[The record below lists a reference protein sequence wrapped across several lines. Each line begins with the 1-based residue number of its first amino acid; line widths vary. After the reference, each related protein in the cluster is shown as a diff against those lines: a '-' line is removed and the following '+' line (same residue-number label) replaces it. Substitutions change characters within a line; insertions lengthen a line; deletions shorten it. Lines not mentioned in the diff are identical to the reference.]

1 MQHLIFP
8 YSYFSYIYI
17 EKIKLI
23 KLSNIIIESKE
34 EILSSKDKRMLS
46 VIHDKVW
53 KNHANDDRIAYDVVE
68 ELRNLDQNF
77 LMPLFKF
84 LRDTMVFEDKEQ
96 IDYYM
101 RLFINNFQEDGDYS
115 KLTTKEES
123 IIRPPKIHH
132 IALSQRLDQSPL
144 LIMDMETEYDEGMPI
159 FYDMVQDTHYY
170 VGTEDA
176 TLNAI
181 ENMLSDRY
189 YNFHDAY
196 QHNGGLDGITPYF
209 YITDTDKR
217 IIAGEYAEHMESDM
231 RDQDVLHM
239 AKHESASEKIEDL
252 VDRYESLEDGEGD
265 PMLNTGVPP
274 KVEMEDIMVT
284 LREEV
289 RELIYDSEYEQMDI
303 YLDDWLIKHGYL
315 TEDKW
320 GSPEFTKGYLN
331 KWNEPDMGKLPSWLN
346 FDLDGLVKDHT
357 NIDRA
362 GELSNIDDYYEV
374 QKINGDTYYI
384 IELDY

>member
-1 MQHLIFP
+1 MKLLN
-8 YSYFSYIYI
+8 YINESENKVLSPTDKKMLSI
-17 EKIKLI
+17 IHKKVWEKHARDEKIKY
-23 KLSNIIIESKE
+23 NF
-34 EILSSKDKRMLS
+34 
-46 VIHDKVW
+46 
-53 KNHANDDRIAYDVVE
+53 VE
-68 ELRNLDQNF
+68 ELRNLDENF
-77 LMPLFKF
+77 LMPLYEF
-84 LRDTMVFEDKEQ
+84 LKDTMGFESKEQ
-96 IDYYM
+96 IDFYM

-115 KLTTKEES
+115 KLTTQQED
-123 IIRPPKIHH
+123 IIPTPNEHQK
-132 IALSQRLDQSPL
+132 ALSQELNQSPL
-144 LIMDMETEYDEGMPI
+144 LVVDIKEEYDEGMPI
-159 FYDMVQDTHYY
+159 FYDMVQDAHYY

-176 TLNAI
+176 TLKAI

-189 YNFHDAY
+189 YSFYDAF

-217 IIAGEYAEHMESDM
+217 IIAGEYAEHRESDM
-231 RDQDVLHM
+231 RDQDVLHL
-239 AKHESASEKIEDL
+239 AKHESDSEKIEDL

-274 KVEMEDIMVT
+274 KVEMEDIMDT

-289 RELIYDSEYEQMDI
+289 REMIYDREYEGMDK
-303 YLDDWLIKHGYL
+303 YLDDWLREHGYL

-331 KWNEPDMGKLPSWLN
+331 KYDEPDMSKLPSWLN

-362 GELSNIDDYYEV
+362 GELSNIDDYYEI

>member
-1 MQHLIFP
+1 MF
-8 YSYFSYIYI
+8 
-17 EKIKLI
+17 KLI
-23 KLSNIIIESKE
+23 DYITESENIELSKV
-34 EILSSKDKRMLS
+34 DKKMLS
-46 VIHDKVW
+46 LIHNKVW
-53 KNHANDDRIAYDVVE
+53 KNYANDDRINYDVVE
-68 ELRNLDQNF
+68 ELRNLDENF
-77 LMPLFKF
+77 LMPLFEF
-84 LRDTMVFEDKEQ
+84 LRDTMGFEDKEQ

-115 KLTTKEES
+115 KLTTQQED
-123 IIRPPKIHH
+123 IISKPNKHH
-132 IALSQRLDQSPL
+132 MALSQELNQSPL
-144 LIMDMETEYDEGMPI
+144 LLVDIKEEYDEGMPI
-159 FYDMVQDTHYY
+159 FYDMVQDAHYY

-189 YNFHDAY
+189 YSFYDAF
-196 QHNGGLDGITPYF
+196 QHNGGLDGITDYF

-217 IIAGEYAEHMESDM
+217 IIAGEYADHLERDM
-231 RDQDVLHM
+231 RDYDILHM
-239 AKHESASEKIEDL
+239 AKHESDSEKIEDL

-274 KVEMEDIMVT
+274 KVEMEDIMDT

-289 RELIYDSEYEQMDI
+289 REMIYDREYEGMDK
-303 YLDDWLIKHGYL
+303 YLDDWLREHGYL

-331 KWNEPDMGKLPSWLN
+331 KYDEPDMSKLPNWLN
-346 FDLDGLVKDHT
+346 FDLDELVKDHT

-362 GELSNIDDYYEV
+362 GELSNIDDYYEI
-374 QKINGDTYYI
+374 QIINGDTYYI

>member
-1 MQHLIFP
+1 ML
-8 YSYFSYIYI
+8 
-17 EKIKLI
+17 KLI
-23 KLSNIIIESKE
+23 NYINESENKV
-34 EILSSKDKRMLS
+34 LSSVDKKMLS
-46 VIHDKVW
+46 IIHNKVW
-53 KNHANDDRIAYDVVE
+53 KKHANDDRIAYDVVE
-68 ELRNLDQNF
+68 ELRNLDENF
-77 LMPLFKF
+77 LMPLYEF
-84 LRDTMVFEDKEQ
+84 LRDTMGFEDKKQ

-101 RLFINNFQEDGDYS
+101 RLFINNFQEGGDYS
-115 KLTTKEES
+115 KLTTQQED
-123 IIRPPKIHH
+123 IIPTPNEHQK
-132 IALSQRLDQSPL
+132 ALSQELNQSPL
-144 LIMDMETEYDEGMPI
+144 LLVDMKEEYDEGMPI
-159 FYDMVQDTHYY
+159 FYDMVQDAHYY

-181 ENMLSDRY
+181 RNMLSDRY
-189 YNFHDAY
+189 YSFYDAF
-196 QHNGGLDGITPYF
+196 QHNGGLDGITDYF

-239 AKHESASEKIEDL
+239 AKHETASEKIEDL
-252 VDRYESLEDGEGD
+252 VDRYESLEEGDGD

-274 KVEMEDIMVT
+274 NVEMEDIMTT

-289 RELIYDSEYEQMDI
+289 RELIYDNEYFMMDQ
-303 YLDDWLIKHGYL
+303 YLDDWLREHGYL

-331 KWNEPDMGKLPSWLN
+331 KYDEPDMSKLPSWLN
-346 FDLDGLVKDHT
+346 FDLDELVKDHAT
-357 NIDRA
+357 IDRA
-362 GELSNIDDYYEV
+362 GELSNIDDYYEI

>member
-1 MQHLIFP
+1 ML
-8 YSYFSYIYI
+8 
-17 EKIKLI
+17 K
-23 KLSNIIIESKE
+23 
-34 EILSSKDKRMLS
+34 ILSLVENVGEKLPINPYEKKLLNL
-46 VIHDKVW
+46 IHKKVW
-53 KNHANDDRIAYDVVE
+53 EKHAKDDRINYNVVE
-68 ELRNLDQNF
+68 ELRNLDENL
-77 LMPLFKF
+77 LMPLYEF
-84 LRDTMVFEDKEQ
+84 LRDTLGYDDKSQ
-96 IDYYM
+96 IEYVM
-101 RLFINNFQEDGDYS
+101 KLFINNFQEDGDYG
-115 KLTTKEES
+115 KLTTQAPN
-123 IIRPPKIHH
+123 IIPHPNKHH
-132 IALSQRLDQSPL
+132 MALSQELNQSPL
-144 LIMDMETEYDEGMPI
+144 LIVDMKEEYDEGMPI
-159 FYDMVQDTHYY
+159 FYDMVQDAHYY

-181 ENMLSDRY
+181 RNMLSDRY
-189 YNFHDAY
+189 YNFYDAF
-196 QHNGGLDGITPYF
+196 QHNGGLDGITDYF

-217 IIAGEYAEHMESDM
+217 IIAGEYAEHRESDM

-239 AKHESASEKIEDL
+239 AKHESDSEKIEDL

-274 KVEMEDIMVT
+274 NVEMEDIMDT

-289 RELIYDSEYEQMDI
+289 REIIYDREYKGMDQ
-303 YLDDWLIKHGYL
+303 YLDDWLREHGYL

-331 KWNEPDMGKLPSWLN
+331 KYDEPDMSKLPSWLN

-357 NIDRA
+357 TIDRA
-362 GELSNIDDYYEV
+362 GELSNIDDYYEM

>member
-1 MQHLIFP
+1 ML
-8 YSYFSYIYI
+8 
-17 EKIKLI
+17 KLI
-23 KLSNIIIESKE
+23 NYINESENKV
-34 EILSSKDKRMLS
+34 LSSSDKKMLS
-46 VIHDKVW
+46 LIHNKVW
-53 KNHANDDRIAYDVVE
+53 EKHANDDRINYDVVE
-68 ELRNLDQNF
+68 ELKNLDENF
-77 LMPLFKF
+77 LMPLYEF
-84 LRDTMVFEDKEQ
+84 LRDTMGFEDKEQ
-96 IDYYM
+96 MGYYL
-101 RLFINNFQEDGDYS
+101 RLFINNFQEDGDYG
-115 KLTTKEES
+115 KLTTHQED
-123 IIRPPKIHH
+123 IIPTPNEHQM
-132 IALSQRLDQSPL
+132 ALSQELNQSPL
-144 LIMDMETEYDEGMPI
+144 LLVDIKEEYDQGMPI
-159 FYDMVQDTHYY
+159 FYDMVQDAHYY

-181 ENMLSDRY
+181 RNMLSDRY
-189 YNFHDAY
+189 YNFYDAY

-239 AKHESASEKIEDL
+239 AKHESDSEKIEVL

-274 KVEMEDIMVT
+274 KVEMEDIMDT

-289 RELIYDSEYEQMDI
+289 REIIYDREYKGMDQ
-303 YLDDWLIKHGYL
+303 YLDDWLREHGYL
-315 TEDKW
+315 TEDQW
-320 GSPEFTKGYLN
+320 GSPEFTKPYLN
-331 KWNEPDMGKLPSWLN
+331 KYDEPDMSKLPNWLN

-357 NIDRA
+357 TIDRA
-362 GELSNIDDYYEV
+362 GELSNIDDYYEI